1 MNDGSCTGDLCANGV
16 EELTIQE
23 LMLSAFDGAKGRDM
37 DERGYLLKLCTVIP
51 RNDWPPQIAACLDE
65 ILLPDDR
72 RPKKYLRFVDL
83 TKRSRGRPLSR
94 ETKSKQFW
102 YDPNHVAAFLA
113 FGIVKELRRRPHTA
127 VRPYKVEISDGSKR
141 SVHDEAVRRAV
152 EIVGRSL
159 RHLGSRKKVNV
170 AVVRDLLRRGRTHP
184 PDLSG
189 DD

>member
-1 MNDGSCTGDLCANGV
+1 
-16 EELTIQE
+16 
-23 LMLSAFDGAKGRDM
+23 MLSSHSMAPRGRDM

-113 FGIVKELRRRPHTA
+113 FGIVKELRRA
-127 VRPYKVEISDGSKR
+127 VPAHGCTSLQAWRFRTEANGR
-141 SVHDEAVRRAV
+141 SSDEACAASQRLLA
-152 EIVGRSL
+152 GRFC
-159 RHLGSRKKVNV
+159 HLGSRKKVN
-170 AVVRDLLRRGRTHP
+170 RRRRQGFASARPNT
-184 PDLSG
+184 STRFIW
-189 DD
+189 